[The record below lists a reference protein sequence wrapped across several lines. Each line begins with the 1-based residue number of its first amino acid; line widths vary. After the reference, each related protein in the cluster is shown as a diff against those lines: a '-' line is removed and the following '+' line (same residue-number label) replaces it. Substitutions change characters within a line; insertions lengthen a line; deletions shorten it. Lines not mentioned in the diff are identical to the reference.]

1 MKVLVVED
9 DSVLNETLLYNLQ
22 REGYNAQ
29 SAADAEHAL
38 RLFHSENPDLVL
50 LDVMLP
56 SRSGFELCRLIRE
69 KSQTP
74 IIFLTAKADEDD
86 RVAGLDLGAD
96 DYIVKP
102 FSMKELMA
110 RVRTVMRRADP
121 ISTDKRIQVDDLIID
136 LEAKQVTRNGDALPM
151 TPKEFA
157 LLALLASHP
166 GKAFTRDQLL
176 DRVWGMNSYISPR
189 TVDVHIRWLRQKIE
203 PNEQTPSYILT
214 VRGSGYRFRG

>member
-136 LEAKQVTRNGDALPM
+136 LEAKQVTRNGEALST

-176 DRVWGMNSYISPR
+176 DRVWGINSYISPR

-203 PNEQTPSYILT
+203 PNEQIPSYILT

>member
-86 RVAGLDLGAD
+86 RVTGLDLGAD

-121 ISTDKRIQVDDLIID
+121 IPTEKRIQIDDLIID
-136 LEAKQVTRNGDALPM
+136 LEAKQVTRNGEALST

-176 DRVWGMNSYISPR
+176 DRVWGINSYISPR

-203 PNEQTPSYILT
+203 PNEQIPSYILT